1 MALHQRHCVITT
13 PKKTNRPSFSARD
26 EKLLTYTAKKKLNT
40 SGDNSVLRVKT
51 RGQPLYF
58 ARVAKARKNS
68 LRVSS
73 TMVKRRGIQLGK
85 IRKVVSGD
93 LDSSDVQLA
102 TDIRCLTKKW

>member
-1 MALHQRHCVITT
+1 MVLHQRHCVITT

-58 ARVAKARKNS
+58 ARSQSEEKFTAGFKYNGEKERH
-68 LRVSS
+68 
-73 TMVKRRGIQLGK
+73 T
-85 IRKVVSGD
+85 
-93 LDSSDVQLA
+93 
-102 TDIRCLTKKW
+102 TW